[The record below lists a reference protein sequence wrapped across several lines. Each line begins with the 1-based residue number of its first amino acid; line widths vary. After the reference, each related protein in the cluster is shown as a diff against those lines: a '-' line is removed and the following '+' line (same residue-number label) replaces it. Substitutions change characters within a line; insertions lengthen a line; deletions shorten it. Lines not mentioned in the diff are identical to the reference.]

1 MEQDMKVLIFGIS
14 GNSGREL
21 ANYYLSK
28 GAEVWGVGRR
38 ERLDA
43 DTRINYVSM
52 DIQDQDSF
60 QKLPN
65 SFDLVVNFAGV
76 QPSILS
82 TSEKTNLSK
91 TLREY
96 VNVNI
101 VGVYNILEYLSSSDV
116 GTYIYATTHRD
127 YELHW
132 PKTKNLKNNLPPA
145 INYQGDHT
153 MYAISKVAGQMMA
166 EYMAPL
172 HNIRCFT
179 LRLPMIFMVPENPT
193 YLAHGQPTVMPFL
206 KLIHNAMKDEPLEI
220 WGDPKMPRDYVYID
234 NLLSLIDL
242 CYNSTLSTGV
252 FNVGTGEGATTE
264 YFVRTIGS
272 VFGSTNEFIYRP
284 EKMTFKS
291 AVYNIDEERR
301 LLNYTPIMLKEM
313 LQKMKL
319 KIEEGDYTAKW
330 GWSTCV

>member
-132 PKTKNLKNNLPPA
+132 PKTKNLK
-145 INYQGDHT
+145 
-153 MYAISKVAGQMMA
+153 VAVD
-166 EYMAPL
+166 
-172 HNIRCFT
+172 I
-179 LRLPMIFMVPENPT
+179 I
-193 YLAHGQPTVMPFL
+193 L
-206 KLIHNAMKDEPLEI
+206 KDKHI
-220 WGDPKMPRDYVYID
+220 
-234 NLLSLIDL
+234 
-242 CYNSTLSTGV
+242 
-252 FNVGTGEGATTE
+252 
-264 YFVRTIGS
+264 
-272 VFGSTNEFIYRP
+272 
-284 EKMTFKS
+284 
-291 AVYNIDEERR
+291 
-301 LLNYTPIMLKEM
+301 
-313 LQKMKL
+313 
-319 KIEEGDYTAKW
+319 
-330 GWSTCV
+330 